1 MSGVERIRAEIREL
15 TAYPVPA
22 GGEAVKLDA
31 MESPYPWP
39 DEHLRE
45 AWLQCLAA
53 VSVNRYPDP
62 RAPALSERLR
72 AHLGLGADQRL
83 VLGNGS
89 DELIQLIT
97 LALARPGASV
107 MAPEPTFVMY
117 SMIAR
122 FCGVAYH
129 GVPLRGDDFG
139 LDVWAFRE
147 AIAEHDPDVIF
158 LSWPNNPTGNLW
170 PRGDVE
176 AIIEVAR
183 GLVVIDEAYQ
193 PFAQDSFVEDLGRWP
208 HVVVLR
214 TLSKLGLA
222 GLRLGA
228 LVGPG
233 AWLDEIDKLRL
244 PYNVN
249 ALTQAS
255 AAFALEHFDVLAEQ
269 AASVRA
275 ERERMA
281 VALDVRPELTV
292 FPSAANFLL
301 VRLHGGDAR
310 AAHEELLAGGIRVK
324 CLHGAHPALAQC
336 LRLTVGT
343 PAENAQLEARLGRYL
358 DGLGGDGE
366 AGPPGASTSSTV

>member
-1 MSGVERIRAEIREL
+1 MSAAGRIRSEVREL
-15 TAYPVPA
+15 AAYEVPA
-22 GGEAVKLDA
+22 DPVAVKLDA

-39 DEHLRE
+39 DEALRE
-45 AWLQCLAA
+45 AWLQRLADIA
-53 VSVNRYPDP
+53 VNRYPDP

-72 AHLGLGADQRL
+72 AHLRVAADQGL

-97 LALARPGASV
+97 LAIARPGACV

-117 SMIAR
+117 RMIAR
-122 FCGVAYH
+122 FCGVDYRP
-129 GVPLRGDDFG
+129 VPLQADFG
-139 LDVWAFRE
+139 LDVPALHD
-147 AIAEHDPDVIF
+147 AIAEHDPDVVF
-158 LSWPNNPTGNLW
+158 LAWPNNPTGNLW
-170 PRGDVE
+170 SRADVE
-176 AIIEVAR
+176 AVIAAAR

-193 PFAQDSFVEDLGRWP
+193 PFAGASFVEALGQWP

-228 LVGPG
+228 LAGPR

-255 AAFALEHFDVLAEQ
+255 AEFALEHFEVLEGH

-275 ERERMA
+275 ERDRMLA
-281 VALDVRPELTV
+281 ALAAEPALDVY
-292 FPSAANFLL
+292 PSAANFLL
-301 VRLHGGDAR
+301 VRLPAGRAR
-310 AAHEELLAGGIRVK
+310 AAHEHLLADGIRVK
-324 CLHGAHPALAQC
+324 CLDGGHPALADC

-343 PAENAQLEARLGRYL
+343 PAENARLEQSLAALL
-358 DGLGGDGE
+358 AE
-366 AGPPGASTSSTV
+366 